1 MTHTDSIDVG
11 GLLAQGRD
19 ALTVRRVFG
28 EPVSHNGVKVIP
40 VAHIRGGVG
49 GGGGSGPN
57 GEGSGSGGGFG
68 VAARP
73 AGVFVLSDANV
84 TWKPAI
90 SRERILLAAMALVAF
105 ALWTIRSSTRRC
117 AAQ

>member
-1 MTHTDSIDVG
+1 MTHTDSIDVE

-28 EPVSHNGVKVIP
+28 EPVSHNGVEVIP
-40 VAHIRGGVG
+40 VAHIRGGAG

-68 VAARP
+68 VAAHP
-73 AGVFVLSDANV
+73 AGVFVLSDVDV
-84 TWKPAI
+84 TWKPAVN
-90 SRERILLAAMALVAF
+90 RERVILASMALVAF
-105 ALWTIRSSTRRC
+105 ALWTIRSSARRC